1 MQTNEAV
8 SAQNI
13 QQAVIEKLA
22 LLSLEKQ
29 KQVLALAEELTQTES
44 NGQSLWEMA
53 QACLKDVPPPKASK
67 FRAMFEEAA
76 RDVPPEAWDEVPADA
91 SSNIDRYLYRNLGK

>member
-8 SAQNI
+8 SAQRI

-29 KQVLALAEELTQTES
+29 QEVLAFAE
-44 NGQSLWEMA
+44 EMA
-53 QACLKDVPPPKASK
+53 QAEAKPSK
-67 FRAMFEEAA
+67 FRALFEEAA
-76 RDVPPEAWDEVPADA
+76 KNVPAEAWDEVPANA
-91 SSNIDRYLYRNLGK
+91 SSNIDQHLYRNLGK

>member
-8 SAQNI
+8 NTQSI

-29 KQVLALAEELTQTES
+29 QEVLAFAEEMAHTE
-44 NGQSLWEMA
+44 A
-53 QACLKDVPPPKASK
+53 KPSK
-67 FRAMFEEAA
+67 FRALFEEAA
-76 RDVPPEAWDEVPADA
+76 REVPPEAWDEVPANA
-91 SSNIDRYLYRNLGK
+91 SCNIDQHLYRNLAK